1 MQRFRSIPTMLAAGL
16 VMCLMCQP
24 VRAGDL
30 SDPEFRQTVA
40 DRFPGVAATD
50 ISETP
55 LPGMWQISQS
65 GVVGYI
71 SADGRYLFDG
81 DMIDLEKEVNLA
93 EAERRNWRL
102 EKIGAVAE
110 QDMILYEPART
121 RDTITVFT
129 DVACRHCRRL
139 HEGMDRLLEA
149 GIRVRYLFYPLSGPD
164 SSAFRR
170 AQSVWCAADRKQ
182 ALTRAFR
189 GERIEADASCDN
201 PVADQYRLAAQT
213 MNLRGTPTIVTGDGR
228 VLSPGLPVA
237 AIIREATGQQSANR

>member
-1 MQRFRSIPTMLAAGL
+1 MLAVGL
-16 VMCLMCQP
+16 TMCLTCQP
-24 VRAGDL
+24 LRAGDL

-40 DRFPGVAATD
+40 DRFPGVAASD

-93 EAERRNWRL
+93 EVERRDWRL
-102 EKIGAVAE
+102 ERIGAVAE
-110 QDMILYEPART
+110 RNMILYEPAQT
-121 RDTITVFT
+121 RHTITVFT

-139 HEGMDRLLEA
+139 HQGMDRLLAA

-164 SSAFRR
+164 SNAFRR
-170 AQSVWCAADRKQ
+170 AQAVWCADDRKQ

-189 GERIEADASCDN
+189 GEQPGADADCDN
-201 PVADQYRLAAQT
+201 PVADQYRLAADT
-213 MNLRGTPTIVTGDGR
+213 MNLRGTPTILTEDGR
-228 VLSPGLPVA
+228 FLPPGLPVG
-237 AIIREATGQQSANR
+237 AIIREVTGQQSAGR